1 MQSRRENQA
10 ALRRWP
16 RWIPIL
22 LTLGLGLL
30 AGVAPATA
38 QGDRAIQI
46 LTGRIEPGEVILYL
60 LPDLRQG
67 QRLYIRMENASGNL
81 DPALGIIDAG
91 TDPAALE
98 AAFEVALDQAAAEGA
113 DLFETIEG
121 ARDEY
126 LLAWDDDSGGGLT
139 PALDFEVP
147 ADGDYRLLATGALSI
162 RGGQTFGDYRLLIGL
177 DAPQVLEG
185 NAEPT
190 GETIAVPDLEA
201 TPPGV
206 GVQEVTGS
214 LTPETTATFVQLHS
228 FKPGDALYVYLEATS
243 GDLIPTIELQN
254 FARKPIRSGNL
265 GGSDTV
271 ATLQYTFPVE
281 SHNFRI
287 EIAGCCADG
296 PVTTGDYRLLVG
308 VNEPEVLTGRAEI
321 EGGRDLLREPLEV
334 RIGIRVEQIVDLDQR
349 SEFFTA
355 VVSLQMEWT
364 DPALAFNPED
374 CSCAARTYSGSG
386 LEQFLASQ
394 EVWWPEFT
402 VQNQQGNRWIQNQN
416 MVVWPD
422 GSAIYYERFTTDL
435 QVDFDFRQYPF
446 DTQTF
451 EIRVEALFPDVFY
464 RFAPLEDFAEIS
476 PEHGED
482 EFLLTDFETFVS
494 STSDSS
500 GRTYSRF
507 TFSYDAPRHL
517 SYYAFSI
524 FIPILLIIIVS
535 WITFFLK
542 DYGQRIE
549 VASANL
555 LLFIAFSWSLSE
567 NYPRLGYLT
576 FLDAVMAIMFVVNA
590 FVVVYN
596 VLLKRLEMRGQ
607 GDRAEQIDRVL
618 DWVYPLTY
626 IVLFGAV
633 IVLFF

>member
-1 MQSRRENQA
+1 MQSRREGQA

-16 RWIPIL
+16 RSIPIL
-22 LTLGLGLL
+22 LILGLSLL

-38 QGDRAIQI
+38 QGDGAIQV
-46 LTGRIEPGEVILYL
+46 LTGRIEPGEIILYL
-60 LPDLRQG
+60 LPDLKQG
-67 QRLYIRMENASGNL
+67 QRLYVRMENKSGNL
-81 DPALGIIDAG
+81 DPAFGIVDSR
-91 TDPAALE
+91 TDPDALE
-98 AAFEVALDQAAAEGA
+98 AAFEVALDQAAAEGTDVLDA
-113 DLFETIEG
+113 IEG
-121 ARDEY
+121 ARDQY

-139 PALDFEVP
+139 AALEFEVP
-147 ADGDYRLLATGALSI
+147 ADGDYRLIVTGALSI
-162 RGGQTFGDYRLLIGL
+162 RGGQTFGDYRLLLGL
-177 DAPQVLEG
+177 DAPQILEG

-206 GVQEVTGS
+206 GVQELTGS
-214 LTPETTATFVQLHS
+214 LTLEKRATFVQLHNL
-228 FKPGDALYVYLEATS
+228 KAGDTLYVYLEATS
-243 GDLIPTIELQN
+243 GDLIPTVELQN

-265 GGSDTV
+265 EGGSTV
-271 ATLQYTFPVE
+271 ATLRYTFPSE
-281 SHNFRI
+281 SRNFRL
-287 EIAGCCADG
+287 EIASCCEGG
-296 PVTTGDYRLLVG
+296 PVTSGDYRLLVG
-308 VNEPEVLTGRAEI
+308 VNEPEVLTGQAEI
-321 EGGRDLLREPLEV
+321 EGGRDVLREPLEV
-334 RIGIRVEQIVDLDQR
+334 RIGTRVEQIVDLEQR

-364 DPALAFNPED
+364 DPALAFNPES
-374 CSCAARTYSGSG
+374 CNCAATTYSGSG
-386 LEQFLASQ
+386 LERFLASQ

-402 VQNQQGNRWIQNQN
+402 LQNQQGNRWIQNQN
-416 MVVWPD
+416 LIVWPD
-422 GSAIYYERFTTDL
+422 GSAIYYERFTTDF
-435 QVDFDFRQYPF
+435 QVDFDFRKYPF

-451 EIRVEALFPDVFY
+451 EIRVDALFPEEFFRY
-464 RFAPLEDFAEIS
+464 TALEGFTEIS

-482 EFLLTDFETFVS
+482 EFRLTEFETSIS

-500 GRTYSRF
+500 GLTFSRF
-507 TFSYDAPRHL
+507 LFSYEAPRHL

-590 FVVVYN
+590 LVVVYN
-596 VLLKRLEMRGQ
+596 VLLKRLERRDQ
-607 GDRAEQIDRVL
+607 GERAERIDKVL
-618 DWVYPLTY
+618 DWAYPLTY
-626 IVLFGAV
+626 IVLFGTV
-633 IVLFF
+633 IALFF